1 MKTIRLH
8 IETQGRRGKTVT
20 ILEGFTHHIE
30 YLQELIHK
38 IKTYCGTGGTL
49 KGNIMEIQGDMRH
62 KIKPILIKEGFGVK
76 GI

>member
-1 MKTIRLH
+1 METIRLH
-8 IETQGRRGKTVT
+8 IETHGRHGKTVT
-20 ILEGFTHHIE
+20 ILEGFTHHVE

-49 KGNIMEIQGDMRH
+49 KGNIMEIQGDVRC